1 MKTLVLKTILSIL
14 LITTFFSFVQAA
26 TYYPPPVCKTSE
38 AHFNIRS
45 FSHSPQ
51 VLGLQTWTALAHES
65 ETLNLDPLEKKSL
78 SFTEA
83 YRLNIVDF
91 LNTISSLEISIHC
104 PLQEKSFAFT
114 KQTSPV
120 SFFTISNAGHFNIKN
135 ISALKNLVKV
145 YYKKQS
151 SWVEL
156 QASELAPF
164 DDYYELEI
172 NFESYPVEIKIE
184 SEFRSLSSFVYG
196 STAILPHHYKNKKI
210 LREKDKSK
218 YTYFLVGMQNTQG
231 QLMKNQESYVVRL
244 SSAEQIAEARSIIK
258 EKKSRIIIGEIA
270 LGHGGFNRDM
280 NDDFKSPYSWHFKKI
295 SSFSELASD
304 ACNGDPAKL
313 EMNLPEWLE
322 NNPYACFWPYRLIKE
337 IPESSIDG
345 E

>member
-14 LITTFFSFVQAA
+14 FITTFFSFVQAA
-26 TYYPPPVCKTSE
+26 TYYPPPLCKTSE

-51 VLGLQTWTALAHES
+51 VLGLQTWTSFAHES
-65 ETLNLDPLEKKSL
+65 ETLSLDPLEKKSL

-83 YRLNIVDF
+83 YRINIVDF
-91 LNTISSLEISIHC
+91 LNTISSLELSIRC
-104 PLQEKSFAFT
+104 PQQESNFSFT

-120 SFFTISNAGHFNIKN
+120 SFFTISNPGYLHIKN

-151 SWVEL
+151 SWVEI
-156 QASELAPF
+156 QATEIAPF

-172 NFESYPVEIKIE
+172 NFESYPVEVKIE
-184 SEFRSLSSFVYG
+184 SEFRNLTSFVYG
-196 STAILPHHYKNKKI
+196 SSALLPEKYKSKKI
-210 LREKDKSK
+210 LREKDKNK
-218 YTYFLVGMQNTQG
+218 YTYFLVGMQNSQG
-231 QLMKNQESYVVRL
+231 QLIKSQESYIVRL
-244 SSAEQIAEARSIIK
+244 SSPEQIAEARNIIR

-280 NDDFKSPYSWHFKKI
+280 NDEFKSPYSWHFKNI
-295 SSFSELASD
+295 SSFAELASD

-313 EMNLPEWLE
+313 EMNLTDWLE

-337 IPESSIDG
+337 IPESSIDS